1 MQPFLQQVPSSIQ
14 VFQHPLLESH
24 QLTCFIKRDD
34 LLQLETV
41 PGDQAFSGNKWRKL
55 KYNLLAAAE
64 QGCST
69 LLTFGGAFSNHIAA
83 TASAG
88 KLFGFRTIGII
99 RGEKILPLNPTL
111 DFAETCGMELHFWSR
126 EKFRQKEEPETLA
139 QLQQQFPEAYLL
151 PEGGTNALALL
162 GCAELAEEILA
173 QEKVDYICVSCGT
186 GGTLA
191 GIVKGLA
198 GRAFALGF
206 SALKGD
212 FHRAE
217 VSKLLAPENWDN
229 WDVATEYHFGGYA
242 KVPPD
247 LLAFLEE
254 MKKYDLPLE
263 PIYTGKLLWGVLDL
277 VKKGYFPAGSRIC
290 VVHTGGLQGW
300 PQV

>member
-1 MQPFLQQVPSSIQ
+1 MDILFQHQPSPMLR
-14 VFQHPLLESH
+14 FQHPLLEA
-24 QLTCFIKRDD
+24 QQITCFIKRDD
-34 LLQLETV
+34 LLHLETV
-41 PGDQAFSGNKWRKL
+41 PGDQAFCGNKWRKL
-55 KYNLLAAAE
+55 KYNLIAARE
-64 QGCST
+64 QGHST

-111 DFAETCGMELHFWSR
+111 HFAESCGMDLHFWSR
-126 EKFRQKEEPETLA
+126 EQFRQKDQPEMLA
-139 QLQQQFPEAYLL
+139 QLHIDFPGAYIL
-151 PEGGTNALALL
+151 PEGGTNTLALK
-162 GCAELAEEILA
+162 GCAELAEEILS
-173 QEKVDYICVSCGT
+173 QEAVDYVCLSCGT

-191 GIVKGLA
+191 GVIKGLA

-217 VSKLLAPENWDN
+217 VHKLLQPETWNNWE
-229 WDVATEYHFGGYA
+229 VATEYHFGGYA

-247 LLAFLEE
+247 LLAFLAE
-254 MKKYDLPLE
+254 MKIYGLPLE
-263 PIYTGKLLWGVLDL
+263 PIYTGKMLWGVLEK
-277 VKKGYFPAGSRIC
+277 VKQGYFPKGSRIC

-300 PQV
+300 RE